1 MSLAAKIGLF
11 LGILILGL
19 AGVVIYAQ
27 TQVTPDKVRSLL
39 VPLVEDTLDRQVAFG
54 DIQIGFFSGISV
66 ADLRVKKQNSKE
78 DFITIKNA
86 KLSYRFFPLL
96 RGRIVV
102 DQVMLDEPVIDVSRF
117 TDGSYNFSDLLKKNR
132 SDRGQY
138 PQAARALVSDIF
150 SLFVHEV
157 SVKNGSLTYTDKF
170 KSPNVPYR
178 FALQQL
184 NIHAREIAP
193 DQAFPLDLSV
203 VLNGARL
210 DLSGH
215 YDITHTSGDF
225 LVHLADLDMVPFS
238 PYYRD
243 LLPAKVGSGRVS
255 LNLEVDLQP
264 ELLSSKGKLTLADLD
279 LTLPSGTSLQK
290 VHLTSDYS
298 LIYDFMRQQLD
309 LSTLLVNFNDMGVGM
324 EGRLDFAAQETKM
337 DLAVIFDQLDLR
349 QAMQSLPDK
358 LIRNYR
364 KYSFAGS
371 ISGRAQLVGTL
382 GQGSGL
388 LKSAQLTLNGVQA
401 SVKDM
406 RGGVSGALSYADA
419 AVSAQNLR
427 LSYGNQQALL
437 NLQATRQPDGVLQ
450 GTFSLSA
457 EELNLNELVATDS
470 TASPLSAGEESSSG
484 SAEGLGPFALPLDL
498 HGNLTV
504 RKARFKQLIIEQIT
518 ADVNL
523 SDNRLRLDRLR
534 GVMGQGR
541 VLADAEVDLGVRG
554 LVYQGQLDLTDVDA
568 AVLAAGLLPDPGATL
583 AGRLQWRSSF
593 RGSGA
598 SAQPWLD
605 RFQSKGEFSLQQ
617 GLIKGFPV
625 IDSLAVFLG
634 VDELHNLN
642 FEDFSAAYDL
652 RNGLVRVNGLLTGSQ
667 ARLAP
672 IGSVGSDGRLN
683 MNLEVRLAPE
693 LAGRMGASG
702 PFMKV
707 FSDERGWGIIPVRL
721 LGSLTQPE
729 IGPDTAAIEKL
740 MMNRVH
746 QDAARKADADN
757 PSSAPSDQESV
768 KKMLD
773 KTLNKLFGK

>member
-11 LGILILGL
+11 LGILILGIV
-19 AGVVIYAQ
+19 GVVIYAQ
-27 TQVTPDKVRSLL
+27 TQVTPDKVRSML
-39 VPLVEDTLDRQVAFG
+39 VPLVEDTLHRQVAFG

-66 ADLRVKKQNSKE
+66 ADLRVKKPNSKE

-86 KLSYRFFPLL
+86 KLSYRFLPLL

-102 DQVMLDEPVIDVSRF
+102 DQVMLNEPVIDVSRF
-117 TDGSYNFSDLLKKNR
+117 ADGSYNFSDLLGKNR

-138 PQAARALVSDIF
+138 PQAARTLVSDIF

-178 FALQQL
+178 FALQNL

-193 DQAFPLDLSV
+193 DKAFPLDLSV

-225 LVHLADLDMVPFS
+225 LVHLADLDMIPFS

-243 LLPAKVGSGRVS
+243 LLPGKVGSGRVS
-255 LNLEVDLQP
+255 LNLEVDLQT
-264 ELLSSKGKLTLADLD
+264 EQLSSKGKLTLAELD
-279 LTLPSGTSLQK
+279 LTLPNGTSLQK
-290 VHLTSDYS
+290 VHLTSDYA
-298 LIYDFMRQQLD
+298 LTFDFTRKQLD
-309 LSTLLVNFNDMGVGM
+309 LSTLLVNFNDLGAGM
-324 EGRLDFAAQETKM
+324 EGRLDFAGKETKM

-349 QAMQSLPDK
+349 QVMQSLPDQ

-364 KYSFAGS
+364 KYSVAGS

-419 AVSAQNLR
+419 VVTAQNLV

-457 EELNLNELVATDS
+457 EELNLNELVATGS
-470 TASPLSAGEESSSG
+470 SVSAEEESNSG
-484 SAEGLGPFALPLDL
+484 SAEDLGPFALPLDL
-498 HGNLTV
+498 HGDLTV
-504 RKARFKQLIIEQIT
+504 RKALFKQLAVEQVT
-518 ADVNL
+518 ADVSL
-523 SDNRLRLDRLR
+523 SDNRLRLNRLR
-534 GVMGQGR
+534 GVVGQGR
-541 VLADAEVDLGVRG
+541 VLADAVVDLGVRG
-554 LVYQGQLDLTDVDA
+554 LLYQGQLDLADVDA
-568 AVLAAGLLPDPGATL
+568 AVLAAGLLPDLGATL
-583 AGRLQWRSSF
+583 TGRLQWRSSF
-593 RGSGA
+593 WGGGA
-598 SAQPWLD
+598 STQPWLD
-605 RFQSKGEFSLQQ
+605 RFQFKGEFSLQQ
-617 GLIKGFPV
+617 GQIKGFPMV
-625 IDSLAVFLG
+625 DSLAVFLG

-642 FEDFSAAYDL
+642 FEDFSAGYDL
-652 RNGLVRVNGLLTGSQ
+652 RDGLVRVNGLLTGSQ
-667 ARLAP
+667 VRLAP
-672 IGSVGSDGRLN
+672 IGSIGNDGRLN
-683 MNLEVRLAPE
+683 MNLEVRLAPD
-693 LAGRMGASG
+693 LAGRIGASG

-721 LGSLTQPE
+721 LGSLTRPE
-729 IGPDTAAIEKL
+729 LGPDTAAIEKL
-740 MMNRVH
+740 MMNRVS
-746 QDAARKADADN
+746 QDAARKAEEDN
-757 PSSAPSDQESV
+757 SSSVPPDQESV

>member
-1 MSLAAKIGLF
+1 MSLVAKIGLF

-19 AGVVIYAQ
+19 VGVVIYAQ
-27 TQVTPDKVRSLL
+27 TQVTPDKVRSML
-39 VPLVEDTLDRQVAFG
+39 VPLVEDTLHRQVAFG

-86 KLSYRFFPLL
+86 KLSYRFLPLL
-96 RGRIVV
+96 RGRVVV
-102 DQVMLDEPVIDVSRF
+102 DQVMFDEPVIDVSRF
-117 TDGSYNFSDLLKKNR
+117 TDGSYNFSDLLGKNR

-178 FALQQL
+178 FALQNL

-193 DQAFPLDLSV
+193 DKAFPLDLSV

-225 LVHLADLDMVPFS
+225 LVHLADLDMIPFS

-243 LLPAKVGSGRVS
+243 LLPGKVGSGRVS
-255 LNLEVDLQP
+255 LNLEVDLQT
-264 ELLSSKGKLTLADLD
+264 EQLSSKGKLTLADLD
-279 LTLPSGTSLQK
+279 LTLPNGTSLQK
-290 VHLTSDYS
+290 VHLTTDYA
-298 LIYDFMRQQLD
+298 LTFDFTRKQLD
-309 LSTLLVNFNDMGVGM
+309 LSTLLVDLNDLGVGM
-324 EGRLDFAAQETKM
+324 EGRLDFATKETKM

-349 QAMQSLPDK
+349 QVMQSLPDQ

-364 KYSFAGS
+364 KYSIAGS

-419 AVSAQNLR
+419 VVTAQNLV

-437 NLQATRQPDGVLQ
+437 NLQATRQPGGLLQ

-457 EELNLNELVATDS
+457 EELNLNELVAAGS
-470 TASPLSAGEESSSG
+470 SVSSEEEGNPSSAG
-484 SAEGLGPFALPLDL
+484 GLGPFALPLDL
-498 HGNLTV
+498 HGDLTV
-504 RKARFKQLIIEQIT
+504 RKALFKQLVVEQVT
-518 ADVNL
+518 ADVSL

-534 GVMGQGR
+534 GEVGQGR
-541 VLADAEVDLGVRG
+541 VLADAVVDLGVRG
-554 LVYQGQLDLTDVDA
+554 LLYQGQLDLTDVDA
-568 AVLAAGLLPDPGATL
+568 AVLAAGLLPDLGATL
-583 AGRLQWRSSF
+583 TGRLQWRSSF
-593 RGSGA
+593 WGGGA
-598 SAQPWLD
+598 STQPWLD
-605 RFQSKGEFSLQQ
+605 RLQSKGELSLQQ

-625 IDSLAVFLG
+625 VDSLAVFLG
-634 VDELHNLN
+634 VDELHNLK
-642 FEDFSAAYDL
+642 FEDFSAGYDL
-652 RNGLVRVNGLLTGSQ
+652 RDGLVRVNGLLTGSQ

-672 IGSVGSDGRLN
+672 LGSIDNDGRLN
-683 MNLEVRLAPE
+683 MNLEVRLAPD

-721 LGSLTQPE
+721 LGSLAHPE
-729 IGPDTAAIEKL
+729 LGPDTTAIEKL
-740 MMNRVH
+740 MMNRVS
-746 QDAARKADADN
+746 QDTAREAEEDN
-757 PSSAPSDQESV
+757 SSPSDQESV

>member
-27 TQVTPDKVRSLL
+27 TQVTPDKVRSML
-39 VPLVEDTLDRQVAFG
+39 VPLVEDTLHRQVAFG

-78 DFITIKNA
+78 NFITIKNA
-86 KLSYRFFPLL
+86 KLRYRFLPLL

-117 TDGSYNFSDLLKKNR
+117 ADGSYNFSDLLGKNR

-193 DQAFPLDLSV
+193 DKAFPLDLSV

-225 LVHLADLDMVPFS
+225 LVHLADLDMIPFS

-243 LLPAKVGSGRVS
+243 LLPGKVGSGRVS
-255 LNLEVDLQP
+255 LNLEVDLQT
-264 ELLSSKGKLTLADLD
+264 EQLSSKGKLTLADLD
-279 LTLPSGTSLQK
+279 LTLPSGTSLPK
-290 VHLTSDYS
+290 VHLTSDYA
-298 LIYDFMRQQLD
+298 LTFDFTRQQLD
-309 LSTLLVNFNDMGVGM
+309 ISTLLVNFNDMGMGM
-324 EGRLDFAAQETKM
+324 EGRLDFAARETKM

-349 QAMQSLPDK
+349 QVMQSLPDK

-371 ISGRAQLVGTL
+371 ISGRAQLDGTL

-406 RGGVSGALSYADA
+406 RGGISGALSYADS
-419 AVSAQNLR
+419 AVTAQNLM

-437 NLQATRQPDGVLQ
+437 NLQATRQPGGVLQ

-457 EELNLNELVATDS
+457 EELNLNELVATG
-470 TASPLSAGEESSSG
+470 SPVSAGDKSTTVST
-484 SAEGLGPFALPLDL
+484 EGLGPFALPLDL

-504 RKARFKQLIIEQIT
+504 RKALFKQLAVEQVT
-518 ADVNL
+518 ADVSLGN
-523 SDNRLRLDRLR
+523 NRLRLDRLR
-534 GVMGQGR
+534 GVVGQGR
-541 VLADAEVDLGVRG
+541 VLADAVVDLGVRG

-568 AVLAAGLLPDPGATL
+568 AVLAAGLLPDLSATL
-583 AGRLQWRSSF
+583 AGRLHWRSSF
-593 RGSGA
+593 EGDGA

-617 GLIKGFPV
+617 GLIKGLPV

-634 VDELHNLN
+634 VDELHSLN

-652 RNGLVRVNGLLTGSQ
+652 RDGLVRVNGLLTGSQ

-683 MNLEVRLAPE
+683 MNLEVRLAPD

-721 LGSLTQPE
+721 LGSLAQPE
-729 IGPDTAAIEKL
+729 IGPDTTAIEKL
-740 MMNRVH
+740 MMNRVS
-746 QDAARKADADN
+746 QDAARKAEEDN
-757 PSSAPSDQESV
+757 SSSAPSDQESV

>member
-1 MSLAAKIGLF
+1 MSLVAKIGLF

-19 AGVVIYAQ
+19 VGVVIYAQ
-27 TQVTPDKVRSLL
+27 TQVTPDKVRSML
-39 VPLVEDTLDRQVAFG
+39 VPLVEDTLHRQVAFG

-86 KLSYRFFPLL
+86 KLSYRFLPLL
-96 RGRIVV
+96 RGRVVV
-102 DQVMLDEPVIDVSRF
+102 DQVTLDEPVIDVSRF
-117 TDGSYNFSDLLKKNR
+117 TDGSYNFSDLLGKNR

-178 FALQQL
+178 FALQNL

-193 DQAFPLDLSV
+193 DKAFPLDLSV

-225 LVHLADLDMVPFS
+225 LVHLADLDMIPFS

-243 LLPAKVGSGRVS
+243 LLPGKVGSGRVS
-255 LNLEVDLQP
+255 LNLEVDLQT
-264 ELLSSKGKLTLADLD
+264 EQLSSKGKLTLADLD
-279 LTLPSGTSLQK
+279 LTLPNGTSLQK
-290 VHLTSDYS
+290 VHLTTDYA
-298 LIYDFMRQQLD
+298 LTFNFTRKQLD
-309 LSTLLVNFNDMGVGM
+309 LSTLLVNFNDLGVGM
-324 EGRLDFAAQETKM
+324 EGRLDFATKETKM

-349 QAMQSLPDK
+349 QVMQSLPDT

-364 KYSFAGS
+364 KYSVAGS

-419 AVSAQNLR
+419 VVTAQNLV

-437 NLQATRQPDGVLQ
+437 NLQATRQPGGLLQ

-457 EELNLNELVATDS
+457 EELNLNELVA
-470 TASPLSAGEESSSG
+470 AGSSV
-484 SAEGLGPFALPLDL
+484 SAEEEGNPSSANGLGPFALPLDL
-498 HGNLTV
+498 HGDLTV
-504 RKARFKQLIIEQIT
+504 RKALFKQLVVEQVT
-518 ADVNL
+518 ADVSL

-534 GVMGQGR
+534 GEVGQGR
-541 VLADAEVDLGVRG
+541 VLADAVVDLGVRG
-554 LVYQGQLDLTDVDA
+554 LLYQGQLDLTDVDA
-568 AVLAAGLLPDPGATL
+568 AVLAAGLLPDLGATL
-583 AGRLQWRSSF
+583 TGRLQWRSSF
-593 RGSGA
+593 WGGGA
-598 SAQPWLD
+598 STQPWLD
-605 RFQSKGEFSLQQ
+605 RLQSKGELSLQQ

-625 IDSLAVFLG
+625 VDSLAVFLG
-634 VDELHNLN
+634 VDELHNLKV
-642 FEDFSAAYDL
+642 EDFSAGYDL
-652 RNGLVRVNGLLTGSQ
+652 RDGLVRVNGLLTGSQ

-672 IGSVGSDGRLN
+672 LGSIDNDGRLN
-683 MNLEVRLAPE
+683 MNLEVRLAPD

-721 LGSLTQPE
+721 LGSLTHPE
-729 IGPDTAAIEKL
+729 LGPDASAIEKL
-740 MMNRVH
+740 MMNRVS
-746 QDAARKADADN
+746 QDAVRKAEEDN
-757 PSSAPSDQESV
+757 SSSVPSDQESV

>member
-1 MSLAAKIGLF
+1 MSLVAKIGLF

-19 AGVVIYAQ
+19 VGVVIYAQ
-27 TQVTPDKVRSLL
+27 TQVTPDKVRSML
-39 VPLVEDTLDRQVAFG
+39 VPLVEDTLHRQVAFG

-86 KLSYRFFPLL
+86 KLSYRFLPLL
-96 RGRIVV
+96 RGRVVV
-102 DQVMLDEPVIDVSRF
+102 DQVMFDEPVIDVSRF
-117 TDGSYNFSDLLKKNR
+117 TDGSYNFSDLLGKNR

-178 FALQQL
+178 FALQNL

-193 DQAFPLDLSV
+193 DKAFPLDLSV

-225 LVHLADLDMVPFS
+225 LVHLADLDMIPFS

-243 LLPAKVGSGRVS
+243 LLPGKVGSGRVS
-255 LNLEVDLQP
+255 LNLEVDLQT
-264 ELLSSKGKLTLADLD
+264 EQLSSKGKLTLADLD
-279 LTLPSGTSLQK
+279 LTLPNGTSLQK
-290 VHLTSDYS
+290 VHLTTDYA
-298 LIYDFMRQQLD
+298 LTFDFPRKQLD

-324 EGRLDFAAQETKM
+324 EGRLDFATKETKM

-349 QAMQSLPDK
+349 QVMQSLPDT
-358 LIRNYR
+358 LTRNYR
-364 KYSFAGS
+364 KYSVAGS
-371 ISGRAQLVGTL
+371 ISGRAQLIGTL

-419 AVSAQNLR
+419 VVTAQNLV

-437 NLQATRQPDGVLQ
+437 NLQATRQPGGLLQ

-457 EELNLNELVATDS
+457 EELNLNELVA
-470 TASPLSAGEESSSG
+470 AGSSV
-484 SAEGLGPFALPLDL
+484 SAEEEGNLSSADGLGPFALPLDL
-498 HGNLTV
+498 HGDLTV
-504 RKARFKQLIIEQIT
+504 RKALFKQLVVEQVT
-518 ADVNL
+518 ADVSL
-523 SDNRLRLDRLR
+523 SDNRLRLGRLR
-534 GVMGQGR
+534 GEIGQGR
-541 VLADAEVDLGVRG
+541 VLADAVVDLGVRG
-554 LVYQGQLDLTDVDA
+554 LLYQGQLDLTDVDA
-568 AVLAAGLLPDPGATL
+568 AVLAAGLLPDLGATL
-583 AGRLQWRSSF
+583 TGRLQWRSSF
-593 RGSGA
+593 WGGGA
-598 SAQPWLD
+598 STQPWLD
-605 RFQSKGEFSLQQ
+605 RLQSKGELSLQQ

-625 IDSLAVFLG
+625 VDSLAVFLG
-634 VDELHNLN
+634 VDELHNLKV
-642 FEDFSAAYDL
+642 EDFSAGYDL
-652 RNGLVRVNGLLTGSQ
+652 RDGLVRVNGLLTGSQ

-672 IGSVGSDGRLN
+672 LGSIDNDGRLN
-683 MNLEVRLAPE
+683 MNLEVRLAPD

-721 LGSLTQPE
+721 LGSLTHPE
-729 IGPDTAAIEKL
+729 LGPDASAIEKL
-740 MMNRVH
+740 MMNRVS
-746 QDAARKADADN
+746 QDAVRKAEEDN
-757 PSSAPSDQESV
+757 SSSVPSDQESV

>member
-1 MSLAAKIGLF
+1 MSLVAKIGLF

-19 AGVVIYAQ
+19 VGVVIYAQ
-27 TQVTPDKVRSLL
+27 TQVTPDKVRSML
-39 VPLVEDTLDRQVAFG
+39 VPLVEDTLHRQVAFG

-86 KLSYRFFPLL
+86 KLSYRFLPLL
-96 RGRIVV
+96 RGRVVV
-102 DQVMLDEPVIDVSRF
+102 DQVMFDEPVIDVSRF
-117 TDGSYNFSDLLKKNR
+117 TDGSYNFSDLLGKNR

-178 FALQQL
+178 FALQNL

-193 DQAFPLDLSV
+193 DKAFPLDLSV

-225 LVHLADLDMVPFS
+225 LVHLADLDMIPFS

-243 LLPAKVGSGRVS
+243 LLPGKVGSGRVS
-255 LNLEVDLQP
+255 LNLEVDLQT
-264 ELLSSKGKLTLADLD
+264 EQLSSKGKLTLADLD
-279 LTLPSGTSLQK
+279 LTLPNGTSLQK
-290 VHLTSDYS
+290 VHLTTDYA
-298 LIYDFMRQQLD
+298 LTFDFTRKQLD
-309 LSTLLVNFNDMGVGM
+309 LSTLLVNFNDLGVGM
-324 EGRLDFAAQETKM
+324 EGRLDFATKETKM

-349 QAMQSLPDK
+349 QVMQSLPDT
-358 LIRNYR
+358 LTRNYR
-364 KYSFAGS
+364 KYSVAGS

-419 AVSAQNLR
+419 VVTAQNLV

-437 NLQATRQPDGVLQ
+437 NLQATRQPGGLLQ

-457 EELNLNELVATDS
+457 EELNLNELVAAGS
-470 TASPLSAGEESSSG
+470 SVSSEEEGNPSSAG
-484 SAEGLGPFALPLDL
+484 GLGPFAFPLDL
-498 HGNLTV
+498 HGDLTV
-504 RKARFKQLIIEQIT
+504 RKALFKQLVVEQVT
-518 ADVNL
+518 ADVTL

-534 GVMGQGR
+534 GEVGQGR
-541 VLADAEVDLGVRG
+541 VLADAVVDLGVRG
-554 LVYQGQLDLTDVDA
+554 LLYQGQLDLTDVDA
-568 AVLAAGLLPDPGATL
+568 AVLAAGLLPDLGATL
-583 AGRLQWRSSF
+583 TGRLQWRSSF
-593 RGSGA
+593 WGGGA

-605 RFQSKGEFSLQQ
+605 RLQSKGELSLQQ

-625 IDSLAVFLG
+625 VDSLAVFLG
-634 VDELHNLN
+634 VDELHNLK
-642 FEDFSAAYDL
+642 FEDFSAGYDL
-652 RNGLVRVNGLLTGSQ
+652 RDGLVRVNGLLTGSQ

-672 IGSVGSDGRLN
+672 LGSIDNDGRLN
-683 MNLEVRLAPE
+683 MNLEVRLAPD

-721 LGSLTQPE
+721 LGSLTHPE
-729 IGPDTAAIEKL
+729 LGPDASAIEKL
-740 MMNRVH
+740 MMNRVS
-746 QDAARKADADN
+746 QDAVRKAEEDN
-757 PSSAPSDQESV
+757 SSSVPSDQESV